1 MDWKLVL
8 QIAGMVM
15 IALVLVLVLRKPRK
29 NEATGKYKLATV
41 LTLSGLAALA
51 MGIGLPALLG
61 GC

>member
-8 QIAGMVM
+8 QIAGLVM

-29 NEATGKYKLATV
+29 NEAKGKYMLAIV
-41 LTLSGLAALA
+41 LTVAGLLALVL
-51 MGIGLPALLG
+51 GFGLLPLIG